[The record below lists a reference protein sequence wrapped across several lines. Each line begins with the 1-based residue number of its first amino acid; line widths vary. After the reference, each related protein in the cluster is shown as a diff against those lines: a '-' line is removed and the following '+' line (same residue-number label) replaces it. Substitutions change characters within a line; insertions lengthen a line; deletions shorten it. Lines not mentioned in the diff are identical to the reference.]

1 MTKPSQT
8 PKAANRDIIVAASCG
23 LVVALMV
30 GASYAAVPLYDW
42 FCRTT
47 GFNGTTQ
54 VAKSGPN
61 RTLDRKIVVRFDANV
76 GAGLPWTFEP
86 DQRDTT
92 LRIGETVEVRFHA
105 RNNSSEAWTGRAAY
119 NVSPHYAG
127 SFFNKLE
134 CFCFTDMTLKPGEE
148 IDMPVVFFVDP
159 DIVNQP
165 EFVGLKQLTLSY
177 TFYPSKDDKP
187 VAAAPAGTETTK
199 PKLGG

>member
-1 MTKPSQT
+1 MTG
-8 PKAANRDIIVAASCG
+8 AASPKRISN
-23 LVVALMV
+23 LAIA
-30 GASYAAVPLYDW
+30 GACLAFFGGMIGMSYAAVPLYQI
-42 FCRTT
+42 FCQVT
-47 GFNGTTQ
+47 GYNGTTRRAEQ
-54 VAKSGPN
+54 ASDVI
-61 RTLDRKIVVRFDANV
+61 LDQKVSVHFDTNV

>member
-1 MTKPSQT
+1 MTG
-8 PKAANRDIIVAASCG
+8 AASPKRISN
-23 LVVALMV
+23 LAIA
-30 GASYAAVPLYDW
+30 GACLAFFGGMIGMSYAAVPLYQI
-42 FCRTT
+42 FCQVT
-47 GFNGTTQ
+47 GYNGTTRRAEQ
-54 VAKSGPN
+54 ASDVI
-61 RTLDRKIVVRFDANV
+61 LDQKVSVHFDTNV
-76 GAGLPWTFEP
+76 GSDLPWTFEP

>member
-1 MTKPSQT
+1 MTGAPS
-8 PKAANRDIIVAASCG
+8 PKRISNLAIA
-23 LVVALMV
+23 
-30 GASYAAVPLYDW
+30 GACLAFFGGMIGMSYAAVPLYQI
-42 FCRTT
+42 FCQVT
-47 GFNGTTQ
+47 GYNGTTRRAAQ
-54 VAKSGPN
+54 ASDVI
-61 RTLDRKIVVRFDANV
+61 LDQKVSVHFDTNV
-76 GAGLPWTFEP
+76 GSGLPWTFEP

-92 LRIGETVEVRFHA
+92 LRIGETVEVRFRA
-105 RNNSSEAWTGRAAY
+105 RNNSAEAWTGRAAY

>member
-1 MTKPSQT
+1 MTGAPS
-8 PKAANRDIIVAASCG
+8 PKRISNLAIA
-23 LVVALMV
+23 
-30 GASYAAVPLYDW
+30 GACLAFFGGMIGMSYAAVPLYQI
-42 FCRTT
+42 FCQVT
-47 GFNGTTQ
+47 GYNGTTRRAEQ
-54 VAKSGPN
+54 ASDVI
-61 RTLDRKIVVRFDANV
+61 LDQKVSVHFDTNV

-86 DQRDTT
+86 DQRDIT

-105 RNNSSEAWTGRAAY
+105 RNNSAEAWTGRAAY

>member
-1 MTKPSQT
+1 MTGAPS
-8 PKAANRDIIVAASCG
+8 PKRISNLAIA
-23 LVVALMV
+23 
-30 GASYAAVPLYDW
+30 GACLAFFGGMIGMSYAAVPLYQI
-42 FCRTT
+42 FCQVT
-47 GFNGTTQ
+47 GYNGTTRRAEQ
-54 VAKSGPN
+54 ASDVI
-61 RTLDRKIVVRFDANV
+61 LDQKVSVHFDTNV
-76 GAGLPWTFEP
+76 GSGLPWTFEP

-177 TFYPSKDDKP
+177 TFYPSKNDKP